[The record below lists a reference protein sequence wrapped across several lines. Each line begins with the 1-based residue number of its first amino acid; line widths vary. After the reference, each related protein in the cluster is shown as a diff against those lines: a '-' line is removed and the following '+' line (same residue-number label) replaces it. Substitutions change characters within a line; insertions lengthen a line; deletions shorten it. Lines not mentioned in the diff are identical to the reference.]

1 MKKPSAVLVVG
12 GASAGL
18 MKKPAAA
25 AAAAAASPPAEGG
38 ASAETQIVAHGGLD
52 AAAVEKVMADAKL
65 RRAAY
70 GRLGTAVSNDARAD
84 VLNIYHGLEEVAKK
98 DLKKQ
103 QFLVAW
109 LMDPS
114 FAECI
119 VECKILTEHLKT
131 SRNDTRLV
139 TKWQFE
145 QLEGVEEA
153 ARLIDEKKVR
163 PTTDQYGRP
172 VFVYS
177 QELASDERKQG
188 MKTGVKMTM
197 DIDAKAAATIGTAM
211 LTEGVGSDWGVAGGG
226 KKGGKTNPNPK
237 PVTDDMKE
245 YRVKKQQLKKTKAAI
260 AKSKMAAVTWK
271 TSLGKSAH
279 PFAKKTKASLEKDI
293 MQLEKFQMQVDD
305 FDTKFVFEDFVKM
318 GKQCDECVNIAGKCV
333 AKADKNIEIASV
345 L

>member
-1 MKKPSAVLVVG
+1 MYVLRAKRKKPL
-12 GASAGL
+12 
-18 MKKPAAA
+18 
-25 AAAAAASPPAEGG
+25 
-38 ASAETQIVAHGGLD
+38 Q
-52 AAAVEKVMADAKL
+52 
-65 RRAAY
+65 
-70 GRLGTAVSNDARAD
+70 
-84 VLNIYHGLEEVAKK
+84 
-98 DLKKQ
+98 
-103 QFLVAW
+103 
-109 LMDPS
+109 
-114 FAECI
+114 
-119 VECKILTEHLKT
+119 
-131 SRNDTRLV
+131 
-139 TKWQFE
+139 WQLE
-145 QLEGVEEA
+145 QLEGVDEA

-211 LTEGVGSDWGVAGGG
+211 LTEGVGSDLGVAGGG
-226 KKGGKTNPNPK
+226 KRGGKTTPNPK

-260 AKSKMAAVTWK
+260 AKSKMAAATWK

-293 MQLEKFQMQVDD
+293 IQLEKFQMQVDD
-305 FDTKFVFEDFVKM
+305 FDTKFEFGDYGKM
-318 GKQCDECVNIAGKCV
+318 VKQCDECVNIAGKCV